1 MVSDKEI
8 LMQAAE
14 KYAKDIASNF
24 FGVSTI
30 PVQTAITYVVR
41 NWVDKHNTLIDLFV
55 DVDGNINTKILGDAA
70 KSVLRENDGFKIGK
84 VKFTEADVDDLFST
98 FNDIKSRNS

>member
-24 FGVSTI
+24 FGLSTI

-41 NWVDKHNTLIDLFV
+41 NWVDKHNALIDLFV
-55 DVDGNINTKILGDAA
+55 DIDGNIKYEDSRRCCKI
-70 KSVLRENDGFKIGK
+70 SIERERRFQKLEK
-84 VKFTEADVDDLFST
+84 VKFTEADVDDF
-98 FNDIKSRNS
+98 I

>member
-24 FGVSTI
+24 FGLSTI

-70 KSVLRENDGFKIGK
+70 KSVLREKRRFQNRKSKIH
-84 VKFTEADVDDLFST
+84 
-98 FNDIKSRNS
+98 

>member
-8 LMQAAE
+8 LVQAAE
-14 KYAKDIASNF
+14 KFAKDIASNF
-24 FGVSTI
+24 FGLSTI

-41 NWVDKHNTLIDLFV
+41 NWVDKHDEIIDLFV
-55 DVDGNINTKILGDAA
+55 DKNGNLNTKILGDAA
-70 KSVLRENDGFKIGK
+70 KSVLKENNGFKVGK

-98 FNDIKSRNS
+98 FEDIKSRNS

>member
-24 FGVSTI
+24 FGLSTI

-41 NWVDKHNTLIDLFV
+41 NWVDKHNALIDLFV
-55 DVDGNINTKILGDAA
+55 DIDGNINTKILGDAA
-70 KSVLRENDGFKIGK
+70 KISIERERRFQKLEK
-84 VKFTEADVDDLFST
+84 VK
-98 FNDIKSRNS
+98 IH

>member
-8 LMQAAE
+8 LMQA
-14 KYAKDIASNF
+14 
-24 FGVSTI
+24 
-30 PVQTAITYVVR
+30 AITYVVR

>member
-8 LMQAAE
+8 LMQAVE

-24 FGVSTI
+24 FGLSTI

>member
-24 FGVSTI
+24 FGSTI

-41 NWVDKHNTLIDLFV
+41 NWVDKHNALIDLFV
-55 DVDGNINTKILGDAA
+55 DIDGNINTKILGDAA
-70 KSVLRENDGFKIGK
+70 KSVLKENDGFKIGK

-98 FNDIKSRNS
+98 FNDIKSRNI

>member
-14 KYAKDIASNF
+14 NYAKDIASNF
-24 FGVSTI
+24 FGLSTI

-41 NWVDKHNTLIDLFV
+41 NWVDKHNALIDLFV
-55 DVDGNINTKILGDAA
+55 DIDGNINTKILGDAA
-70 KSVLRENDGFKIGK
+70 KSVLKENDGFKIGK